1 MQIRQVKVQ
10 NFKGIASLIWKPS
23 SSFCCLL
30 GSGDVGKTSVLDAI
44 EATLSPRWM
53 SFAEADFIDCDTAN
67 EIEIEITIGELS
79 TDLKSDDRFGL
90 YVRGWTA
97 SEDLRDEPI
106 RDDEPVLTIRLSV
119 DATMEPVW
127 ELVCDRSDRPR
138 ILSNRDRS
146 SFGLVRLSGADA
158 RHLAWGQGSVLARL
172 TDKTDATATR
182 LAGIY
187 RTARRS
193 ADFGDINELTESAS
207 EAEKTAN
214 SLGAYV
220 SGSYQP
226 GLELGRS
233 GFSSGSIALHDD
245 GVPLRQAGLGT
256 RRLATLAV
264 QKAGIS
270 EGAIILV
277 DEIENGL
284 EPHRIIGAISQIKKD
299 QMTSVADGLP
309 RGQILVTTHSDVAL
323 AEAGASSLR
332 MFQRDRTSRH
342 LEIVMPAEPDQL
354 KPVLRFAPRALLA
367 KRVLVIEGYT
377 EVGMLLGLKEFWP
390 EYHDS
395 IPIEQLGAALV
406 DGNGHQAL
414 SITLALHELGYEVC
428 LFRDSD
434 EKLKEG
440 DRNSLSEAN
449 IPVVE
454 YGDEVNTE
462 QAVFLAT
469 DNDMMQKFLDF
480 VIAENDVESVA
491 SSIASKVEEL
501 TPTKAQS
508 AFSEWCGDIGTDPS
522 ELRRTIGNIAH
533 KKRWF
538 KEQRLGREVAPLVWA
553 TVQSNPTSDLSKTL
567 KKVENWLY
575 G

>member
-1 MQIRQVKVQ
+1 
-10 NFKGIASLIWKPS
+10 
-23 SSFCCLL
+23 
-30 GSGDVGKTSVLDAI
+30 
-44 EATLSPRWM
+44 
-53 SFAEADFIDCDTAN
+53 
-67 EIEIEITIGELS
+67 
-79 TDLKSDDRFGL
+79 
-90 YVRGWTA
+90 
-97 SEDLRDEPI
+97 
-106 RDDEPVLTIRLSV
+106 
-119 DATMEPVW
+119 
-127 ELVCDRSDRPR
+127 
-138 ILSNRDRS
+138 
-146 SFGLVRLSGADA
+146 
-158 RHLAWGQGSVLARL
+158 
-172 TDKTDATATR
+172 
-182 LAGIY
+182 
-187 RTARRS
+187 
-193 ADFGDINELTESAS
+193 
-207 EAEKTAN
+207 
-214 SLGAYV
+214 
-220 SGSYQP
+220 
-226 GLELGRS
+226 
-233 GFSSGSIALHDD
+233 
-245 GVPLRQAGLGT
+245 
-256 RRLATLAV
+256 
-264 QKAGIS
+264 
-270 EGAIILV
+270 
-277 DEIENGL
+277 
-284 EPHRIIGAISQIKKD
+284 
-299 QMTSVADGLP
+299 
-309 RGQILVTTHSDVAL
+309 
-323 AEAGASSLR
+323 
-332 MFQRDRTSRH
+332 
-342 LEIVMPAEPDQL
+342 
-354 KPVLRFAPRALLA
+354 
-367 KRVLVIEGYT
+367 LVIEGYT